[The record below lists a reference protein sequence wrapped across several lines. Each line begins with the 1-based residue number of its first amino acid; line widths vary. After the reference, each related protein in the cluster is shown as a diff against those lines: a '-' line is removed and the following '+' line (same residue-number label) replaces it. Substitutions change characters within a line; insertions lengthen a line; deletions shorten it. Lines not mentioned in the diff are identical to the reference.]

1 VGEAAQPI
9 TYRAATAADSAAVA
23 HLHADSW
30 RRHYRGAY
38 ADEFLDGP
46 VWEDRLTIW
55 TERLAEPTETTST
68 IVAEFEGQVVGLV
81 HTVFDDD
88 PRWGA
93 LLDNLHVS
101 FALKGGGIG
110 TQLMSRS
117 AAALR
122 QHSEEQPLYLWV
134 LAQNTAGQAFYDARG
149 GTCVERR
156 SRHPQPGDALR
167 YTWLDP
173 SRLIVHH

>member
-1 VGEAAQPI
+1 VPEGDRPI
-9 TYRAATAADSAAVA
+9 TYRDATAADSAAVA

-46 VWEDRLTIW
+46 VWDDRVALW
-55 TERLAEPTETTST
+55 SERLSQPGTTTST
-68 IVAEFEGQVVGLV
+68 IVAECGGEMVGLV

-88 PRWGA
+88 PTWGA
-93 LLDNLHVS
+93 LLDNLHVT
-101 FALKGGGIG
+101 FAMKGTGIG

-117 AAALR
+117 AATLR
-122 QHSEEQPLYLWV
+122 QHAEEQPLYLWV

-167 YTWLDP
+167 YAWPEP
-173 SRLIVHH
+173 SRLIVHI